1 MRKKLLSAVL
11 ITGMMLS
18 LSGCAKK
25 SQEVISDMAGSND
38 ILTVYAW
45 DENFNIPALKAAEK
59 DYKQVNPNFELNIVN
74 MGNSDAI
81 EDAIEDAYK
90 AKDFSSLPDIVLFQ
104 DHSIQKYVKAYSGS
118 FMSVEDAIVDWDNL
132 GSDKVSYSVV
142 NGVHYGF
149 PVDSGTTVFAYRVDI
164 LEECGYTLEDV
175 TDITWKEFDEIGKDV
190 YQKTGK
196 YLISAIGKD
205 NDLIYMMLQAEGES
219 QFRSGSP
226 FIVGNEKLKEVVE
239 TIVQLANDNV
249 LYLAEDWDDYVDNA
263 IGNDLTAG
271 VYDGNWIISSIQQN
285 KANSGK
291 WEITYAPTFTG
302 IPGYASNGGS
312 SLCVTSNCQNSM
324 LAKDFLAYTFGG
336 GSAIDGSSITYD
348 DALLNAGVIGSC
360 VAAAGSDVYTQGVE
374 YFNNQPIY
382 ATIVEYSQLVPSVE
396 QSDYH
401 YVCRKYMSQAVLD
414 IIENGTDID
423 EALATAEAEYKKEI
437 EPKY

>member
-1 MRKKLLSAVL
+1 
-11 ITGMMLS
+11 
-18 LSGCAKK
+18 
-25 SQEVISDMAGSND
+25 
-38 ILTVYAW
+38 
-45 DENFNIPALKAAEK
+45 
-59 DYKQVNPNFELNIVN
+59 
-74 MGNSDAI
+74 
-81 EDAIEDAYK
+81 
-90 AKDFSSLPDIVLFQ
+90 
-104 DHSIQKYVKAYSGS
+104 
-118 FMSVEDAIVDWDNL
+118 
-132 GSDKVSYSVV
+132 
-142 NGVHYGF
+142 
-149 PVDSGTTVFAYRVDI
+149 
-164 LEECGYTLEDV
+164 
-175 TDITWKEFDEIGKDV
+175 
-190 YQKTGK
+190 
-196 YLISAIGKD
+196 
-205 NDLIYMMLQAEGES
+205 MMLQAEGES
-219 QFRSGSP
+219 QFRSGNP

-263 IGNDLTAG
+263 IGNDMVAG
-271 VYDGNWIISSIQQN
+271 VYDGNWIISSIQQV

-312 SLCVTSNCQNSM
+312 SLCVTSNCKNSM

-348 DALLNAGVIGSC
+348 DALLNAGVVGSC

-423 EALATAEAEYKKEI
+423 EALATAETEYKKET